1 MRFFVVLLFLS
12 CSAFAF
18 NKGEGSK
25 FEMTSAGAK
34 TNVDI
39 YFASAGKS
47 KVAIE
52 YHMSA
57 TTLLGSSVWM
67 QFALDVSEKAGVV
80 VQQGYFMANKNLKP
94 EIMPR
99 ELFFTNQGVQM
110 QQFIFSDPKELA
122 KDLIGE
128 EKVELPAG
136 TISAKHYRKS
146 NDGQVVDFWISE
158 KVKPIGLVKLVS
170 KSSRVASN
178 NYTIEL
184 KSLLVNVKP
193 AIDPKNA
200 IPMTNNTKSF
210 LMPKP

>member
-1 MRFFVVLLFLS
+1 MKLFWALLLLS
-12 CSAFAF
+12 SSAFAF

-25 FEMTSAGAK
+25 FEMTSSGQK

-39 YFASAGKS
+39 YFASSGKS

-52 YHMSA
+52 YHMNA

-99 ELFFTNQGVQM
+99 ELFFTNQGVQV
-110 QQFIFSDPKELA
+110 QQFIFTDPKELE
-122 KDLIGE
+122 KDFKGE

-136 TISAKHYRKS
+136 SILAKRYQKT

-170 KSSRVASN
+170 KSSTVASN

-193 AIDPKNA
+193 AIEPKNA